1 MERLKNNYDYV
12 KMSREEMQKLLND
25 ITLDTSRLSCFASL
39 TDDEADK
46 VSEYDSNLSEILFS
60 LADAI
65 KVYANK
71 IDDKVGQLYNA
82 ILSDSQDPKNNH
94 NGS

>member
-1 MERLKNNYDYV
+1 MERLKNNYDY
-12 KMSREEMQKLLND
+12 ENLEMEKKQKLLND

-46 VSEYDSNLSEILFS
+46 VSEYDSDLSEILFS

-65 KVYANK
+65 KVYANM
-71 IDDKVGQLYNA
+71 IDDKVRKIYNVISSEA
-82 ILSDSQDPKNNH
+82 NNPKNNH
-94 NGS
+94 NE

>member
-1 MERLKNNYDYV
+1 MERLKNNYDYENLE
-12 KMSREEMQKLLND
+12 MGEMQKLLND

-46 VSEYDSNLSEILFS
+46 VSEYDSDLSEILFS

-65 KVYANK
+65 KVYANM
-71 IDDKVGQLYNA
+71 IDDKVRKIYNVISSEA
-82 ILSDSQDPKNNH
+82 NNPKNNH
-94 NGS
+94 NE

>member
-1 MERLKNNYDYV
+1 MKRFNNNDYV
-12 KMSREEMQKLLND
+12 KMSREEIQDTLND
-25 ITLDTSRLSCFASL
+25 ITLDTSRLTCFAL
-39 TDDEADK
+39 ITDDEAEK
-46 VSEYDSNLSEILFS
+46 VSEYNSELSEILFS

-71 IDDKVGQLYNA
+71 IDDKVVK
-82 ILSDSQDPKNNH
+82 ICHTLSENKDPKNNH